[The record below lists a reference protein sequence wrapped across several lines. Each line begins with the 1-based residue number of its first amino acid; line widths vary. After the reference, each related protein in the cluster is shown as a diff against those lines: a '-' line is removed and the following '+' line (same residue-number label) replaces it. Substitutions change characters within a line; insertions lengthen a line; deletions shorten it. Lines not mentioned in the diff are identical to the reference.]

1 MAGMRYNKN
10 NSLPLGRWHGLFV
23 PLTCATLVPYLK
35 ARFKMVCRFYQPF
48 RRTHRHGCMAGY
60 HCLMPTAFRP
70 MQHNPYLTSCGISF
84 IATPYPIFRIPRCE
98 IYHQSLFLVAINPQF
113 IGILSK
119 KREQYKIWPIVHWK
133 CTRTQAGVK
142 WSGTPA

>member
-1 MAGMRYNKN
+1 MCG
-10 NSLPLGRWHGLFV
+10 
-23 PLTCATLVPYLK
+23 
-35 ARFKMVCRFYQPF
+35 CRSHQPF

-60 HCLMPTAFRP
+60 HCLMPTAFHP
-70 MQHNPYLTSCGISF
+70 MQHNPHLTSCGISF

-119 KREQYKIWPIVHWK
+119 KWGTILDLTYSALKVHQNTGRGEVK
-133 CTRTQAGVK
+133 RNPCLECANRLVPKTRQNLCHPAGVLLTV
-142 WSGTPA
+142 S